1 MKSGKGLGWLQYVW
15 LVYLAGIPIELAGRH
30 ASLQQWTIA
39 LLGVAVFLPIY
50 LAGYRLT
57 GRRLYAVIA
66 ALAVLGMVFSPMLD
80 SAVVYFI
87 YAASF
92 IGFAFPSAF
101 GYRILF
107 GYALLVAAYCYGVHV
122 APSALISGI
131 VFSALVGAVC
141 IRQAEYIV
149 ANCELLRAREEVERM
164 AQVAERER
172 IARDLHD
179 VLGHTLSLI
188 VIKSELA
195 SKLAERGD
203 ERAAVEIRDVE
214 KIARE
219 SLAELREALSGYRA
233 AGIAA
238 EVERARSTLESAGI
252 AVDYAGEE
260 LRLPAAQ
267 ETVLSLALREGVTN
281 VVRHARAT
289 TCRLRLAQL
298 PELCRLEIADDGT
311 GGGEREGMGLLGM
324 RERVEAL
331 GGHVRRDRAS
341 GTHLTIELP
350 TA

>member
-1 MKSGKGLGWLQYVW
+1 MKKGQGWGWIPYVW
-15 LVYLAGIPIELAGRH
+15 LVYLVGIPFELAGRQ
-30 ASLQQWTIA
+30 ATPQQWTLS

-50 LAGYRLT
+50 LAGYRLE
-57 GRRLYAVIA
+57 GKRLVGVIA
-66 ALAVLGMVFSPMLD
+66 AIALLGVIYAPLVGAS
-80 SAVVYFI
+80 VVYFI
-87 YAASF
+87 YAAGF
-92 IGFAFPSAF
+92 IGFVLPSAR
-101 GYRILF
+101 GYR
-107 GYALLVAAYCYGVHV
+107 ALAAYVVAVGAYCYALHV
-122 APSALISGI
+122 PWSALISAV
-131 VFSALVGAVC
+131 VFSAIIGAVC
-141 IRQAEYIV
+141 VRQAEMLC
-149 ANCELLRAREEVERM
+149 ANIELRRAREEVERM

-195 SKLAERGD
+195 SKLADRGD
-203 ERAAVEIRDVE
+203 ARASAEIRDVE

-219 SLAELREALSGYRA
+219 ALAELRQALAGYRA

-252 AVDYAGEE
+252 VVDYAGEDV
-260 LRLPAAQ
+260 RLPAAQ

-289 TCRLRLAQL
+289 TCRLRIAQL
-298 PELCRLEIADDGT
+298 ADLCRLEIADDGA
-311 GGGEREGMGLLGM
+311 GGGEREGLGLLGM

-331 GGHVRRDRAS
+331 GGRVRREFS
-341 GTHLTIELP
+341 GGTHLTIELP